1 MSFKF
6 SLLKFKQYKN
16 FFENQEIDKA
26 IREVFDIISETNVY
40 VDKQAPWNLKNTNT
54 ERMNTV
60 LSVSIEIIRRAT
72 ILLYPIMPESCS
84 KILSL
89 HNIDNNDINIS
100 NYEFIPSEP
109 IIINDPYPIFPRIEL
124 ND

>member
-1 MSFKF
+1 MTGQTFFIKMIDNLVDF
-6 SLLKFKQYKN
+6 ADHDPELK
-16 FFENQEIDKA
+16 DGLA
-26 IREVFDIISETNVY
+26 Y
-40 VDKQAPWNLKNTNT
+40 VDKQAPWNLKKTNI

-72 ILLYPIMPESCS
+72 ILLYPIMPESCN

-89 HNIDNNDINIS
+89 LNIDNNDINIS
-100 NYEFIPSEP
+100 KYEFIPSEP
-109 IIINDPYPIFPRIEL
+109 IIINDPFPIFPRIEL

>member
-1 MSFKF
+1 MD
-6 SLLKFKQYKN
+6 
-16 FFENQEIDKA
+16 NQEIDKA
-26 IREVFDIISETNVY
+26 LKEVFLLLNETNIY
-40 VDKQAPWNLKNTNT
+40 VDKQDPWNLKKTNI

-72 ILLYPIMPESCS
+72 ILLYPIMPESCN

-89 HNIDNNDINIS
+89 LNIDNNDINIS
-100 NYEFIPSEP
+100 NYELIPSEP
-109 IIINDPYPIFPRIEL
+109 IIINDPYPIFPRIEP